1 MSRDEDHGV
10 TATQNPPTQQ
20 PKTASDSAE
29 RRYATVNPFTG
40 ETEKEFTF
48 TETSEIDGIIARAH
62 AAFLEWRRRPVE
74 ERAQIVG
81 RAAELMLER
90 QDEFAALVTREMG
103 KRIQE
108 AAGEVQLAASI
119 LDYYAKN
126 GPRFLEPRRI
136 DVMKGEGVVENEP
149 IGVILAIE
157 PWNYPLYQV
166 VRVAG
171 PNLVLGNA
179 ILLKHAE
186 LNPQTALAIEK
197 CFLDAGVPEGV
208 YTNVF
213 LAIPDVERVIAHR
226 LVQGVTLT
234 GSERAG
240 SSVASLAGKYLKKSV
255 LELGGSDP
263 FIVLD
268 TEDLG
273 RTVKAATM
281 GRMQNSGQAC
291 IAAKRLIVTE
301 DIYEPFV
308 EGLQQAFSTF
318 TPGDPSDPST
328 SLAPLSSEQAAQD
341 LHAQIQDAI
350 DKGATVVAGGKRPE
364 HAGAFVEAT
373 ILTDVT
379 PDMRAYREELF
390 GPAAVVYKV
399 KDADEAVALA
409 NDSVYGLGATVMS
422 SDLDRARAVAERI
435 EAGMVWI
442 NQPTGSSPELPFG
455 GVKRS
460 GYGRELSELAMFEFA
475 NRRLLRTVPAK
486 KADKPQAG

>member
-1 MSRDEDHGV
+1 M
-10 TATQNPPTQQ
+10 TATQNPPTEH
-20 PKTASDSAE
+20 PKTAGDAGA
-29 RRYATVNPFTG
+29 RPYRTVNPYTG
-40 ETEKEFTF
+40 EVEQEFDFLPTDAVDGVVEK
-48 TETSEIDGIIARAH
+48 AH
-62 AAFLEWRRRPVE
+62 AAWLEWRRRPVE
-74 ERAQIVG
+74 DRAQIVG
-81 RAAELMLER
+81 RAGELMLER
-90 QDEFAALVTREMG
+90 KDEFAALVTREMG

-119 LDYYAKN
+119 LDYYATN
-126 GPRFLEPRRI
+126 GPRFLEPRQI
-136 DVMKGEGVVENEP
+136 EVMKGEAVVENEP

-213 LAIPDVERVIAHR
+213 LRIPDVEKVIAHP

-234 GSERAG
+234 GSARAG
-240 SSVASLAGKYLKKSV
+240 SNVASLAGKHLKKSV

-308 EGLQQAFSTF
+308 EGLKQAFTAFS
-318 TPGDPSDPST
+318 PGDPSDPST
-328 SLAPLSSEQAAQD
+328 TLAPLSSEQAAKD

-350 DKGATVVAGGKRPE
+350 DKGATVVTGGGRPD
-364 HAGAFVEAT
+364 HAGAFVEPT

-379 PDMRAYREELF
+379 PEMRAYSEELF

-399 KDADEAVALA
+399 ASEDEAIELA
-409 NDSVYGLGATVMS
+409 NDSEFGLGAAVFS
-422 SDLDRARAVAERI
+422 SDLDRARSVADRI
-435 EAGMVWI
+435 EAGMVWV
-442 NQPTGSSPELPFG
+442 NSPAGSSAELPFG

-460 GYGRELSELAMFEFA
+460 GYGRELSELGMFEFA
-475 NRRLLRTVPAK
+475 NRKLTRVLPAK
-486 KADKPQAG
+486 KAAKPQAG

>member
-1 MSRDEDHGV
+1 V
-10 TATQNPPTQQ
+10 TATQSPTHEQ

-40 ETEKEFTF
+40 KTEQEFDYTP
-48 TETSEIDGIIARAH
+48 TEAIDGIIGRAH
-62 AAFLEWRRRPVE
+62 AAYQEWRQRSVE
-74 ERAQIVG
+74 ERAAVVK
-81 RAAELMLER
+81 RAAELMDER
-90 QDEFAALVTREMG
+90 RDALAALATTEMG
-103 KRIQE
+103 KRKEE
-108 AAGEVQLAASI
+108 AVGELFLCSMI
-119 LDYYAKN
+119 LNYYADN
-126 GPRFLEPRRI
+126 GPGFLEPTSI
-136 DVMKGEGVVENEP
+136 TPLMGKGDAVVETRP
-149 IGVILAIE
+149 VGALLAIE
-157 PWNYPLYQV
+157 PWNYPFYQV

-171 PNLVLGNA
+171 PNLVLGNTV
-179 ILLKHAE
+179 ILKHAE
-186 LNPQTALAIEK
+186 IVPQCAEAIEQL
-197 CFLDAGVPEGV
+197 FTDAGAPEGV
-208 YTNVF
+208 FTNTF
-213 LAIPDVERVIAHR
+213 LRIADIEQVIADPR
-226 LVQGVTLT
+226 IAGVTLT

-240 SSVASLAGKYLKKSV
+240 SAVGALAGKHLKKSV

-268 TEDLG
+268 ADDLG
-273 RTVKAATM
+273 ATVKAATM

-301 DIYEPFV
+301 ENYEPFV
-308 EGLQQAFSTF
+308 EGLRQAFSTF
-318 TPGDPSDPST
+318 SPGDPSDPAT
-328 SLAPLSSEQAAQD
+328 SLAPLSSEQAAKD

-350 DKGATVVAGGKRPE
+350 DKGATVVAGGTRPE
-364 HAGAFVEAT
+364 HPGAFVEAT

-379 PDMRAYREELF
+379 PDMRAYHEELF

-399 KDADEAVALA
+399 KDEDEAVALA

-422 SDLDRARAVAERI
+422 SDLDRARAVADRI

>member
-1 MSRDEDHGV
+1 M
-10 TATQNPPTQQ
+10 TATQSPQTAQ
-20 PKTASDSAE
+20 PKTASDAGA
-29 RRYATVNPFTG
+29 RPYRTVNPYTG
-40 ETEKEFTF
+40 QTEQEFPF
-48 TETSEIDGIIARAH
+48 LDSAEIDGVVERAH

-74 ERAQIVG
+74 ERARIVG
-81 RAAELMLER
+81 RAGELMLER
-90 QDEFAALVTREMG
+90 ADEFAALVTREMG

-108 AAGEVQLAASI
+108 AGGEVQLAASI
-119 LDYYAKN
+119 LAYYAEN

-136 DVMKGEGVVENEP
+136 DVMKGEAVVENEP
-149 IGVILAIE
+149 IGVLLAIE

-186 LNPQTALAIEK
+186 LNPQTALAIER

-213 LAIPDVERVIAHR
+213 LAIPDVEQVIAHP

-234 GSERAG
+234 GSEKAG
-240 SSVASLAGKYLKKSV
+240 SAVASLAGKHLKKSV

-268 TEDLG
+268 TDDLAA
-273 RTVKAATM
+273 TVKAATM
-281 GRMQNSGQAC
+281 GRMQNTGQAC
-291 IAAKRLIVTE
+291 TASKRLIVTE
-301 DIYEPFV
+301 DNYEPFV
-308 EGLQQAFSTF
+308 EGLKQAFGTF
-318 TPGDPSDPST
+318 APGDPSDPST
-328 SLAPLSSEQAAQD
+328 SLAPLSSERAAQD
-341 LHAQIQDAI
+341 LHAQIQDAV
-350 DKGATVVAGGKRPE
+350 DKGATVVAGGKRPD
-364 HAGAFVEAT
+364 HPGAFVEAT

-379 PDMRAYREELF
+379 PEMRAYREELF

-409 NDSVYGLGATVMS
+409 NDSDFGLGATVMS
-422 SDLDRARAVAERI
+422 SDLDRARAVADRL

-455 GVKRS
+455 GIKRS

-475 NRRLLRTVPAK
+475 NRRLVRTVPVK
-486 KADKPQAG
+486 KADRPVGG